1 MVFKHT
7 TFNHDAENFFDAI
20 GLTDELMNLCK
31 ERVFFATFN
40 NALNLLDFYEDP
52 EDAPRNLKT
61 ATGDFEKCLHLIDDQ
76 KEYEYTLMI
85 FNKTHELAI
94 QCIKRYSLLEM
105 AKKDKQDSDK
115 KVAMVKLLDLL
126 TELKMHHEED
136 EEVKEGINNGFT
148 PKGLMK
154 RVEYAKNCQGSF
166 QVYLNMVDRY
176 KRQNNP
182 NVNSTDPAV
191 DDILKNL
198 FNSDDNE

>member
-76 KEYEYTLMI
+76 KDNVGSWQAKGGSAILYKSFELRLYIIKFYT
-85 FNKTHELAI
+85 
-94 QCIKRYSLLEM
+94 
-105 AKKDKQDSDK
+105 
-115 KVAMVKLLDLL
+115 
-126 TELKMHHEED
+126 
-136 EEVKEGINNGFT
+136 
-148 PKGLMK
+148 
-154 RVEYAKNCQGSF
+154 
-166 QVYLNMVDRY
+166 
-176 KRQNNP
+176 
-182 NVNSTDPAV
+182 
-191 DDILKNL
+191 
-198 FNSDDNE
+198 